1 MQTHALQ
8 DPFLRLR
15 YAAQA
20 GKKMPPPHSSIPSV
34 PPSLA
39 LSIYLSVLFTK
50 IRNSFRGIKDFNML
64 ALHSARSW

>member
-15 YAAQA
+15 YATQA
-20 GKKMPPPHSSIPSV
+20 GKKMPRSAPCTPLSP
-34 PPSLA
+34 A
-39 LSIYLSVLFTK
+39 LSIYPSVLFTK